1 MSRYQSTSSLFQPC
15 EKQRGQTS
23 LPDHRLLKGDL
34 LAAVIQTFQ
43 ESKRQNDGLNL
54 KGDLL
59 AAVIQTLKAQTALM
73 DALYVLESQLE
84 AALDSDEEGGR

>member
-34 LAAVIQTFQ
+34 LAAVIKT
-43 ESKRQNDGLNL
+43 RR
-54 KGDLL
+54 
-59 AAVIQTLKAQTALM
+59 AQTALM

-84 AALDSDEEGGR
+84 AAIDSDEGGER

>member
-34 LAAVIQTFQ
+34 LDAVIKT
-43 ESKRQNDGLNL
+43 RR
-54 KGDLL
+54 
-59 AAVIQTLKAQTALM
+59 AQTALM

-84 AALDSDEEGGR
+84 ASLDSDEEGRQ

>member
-23 LPDHRLLKGDL
+23 LPDHRL
-34 LAAVIQTFQ
+34 
-43 ESKRQNDGLNL
+43 L

>member
-34 LAAVIQTFQ
+34 LAAVIQT
-43 ESKRQNDGLNL
+43 
-54 KGDLL
+54 
-59 AAVIQTLKAQTALM
+59 LKAQTALM
-73 DALYVLESQLE
+73 DALNVLESQLE
-84 AALDSDEEGGR
+84 AALDSDEESGR

>member
-1 MSRYQSTSSLFQPC
+1 MQKIHGGLVTGQAKDFYGNSKVAAIEFKPC
-15 EKQRGQTS
+15 ANLGQTS
-23 LPDHRLLKGDL
+23 LPDHRL
-34 LAAVIQTFQ
+34 
-43 ESKRQNDGLNL
+43 L

-73 DALYVLESQLE
+73 DALHVLESQLE

>member
-34 LAAVIQTFQ
+34 LAAVIQT
-43 ESKRQNDGLNL
+43 
-54 KGDLL
+54 
-59 AAVIQTLKAQTALM
+59 LKAQTALM
-73 DALYVLESQLE
+73 DALYVLESQIEASLE
-84 AALDSDEEGGR
+84 FDEEAKR

>member
-34 LAAVIQTFQ
+34 LDAVIKT
-43 ESKRQNDGLNL
+43 RR
-54 KGDLL
+54 
-59 AAVIQTLKAQTALM
+59 AQTALM
-73 DALYVLESQLE
+73 DCLYVLESQLE
-84 AALDSDEEGGR
+84 AALDSDEGGER

>member
-1 MSRYQSTSSLFQPC
+1 MEKSLSGPAGDRAEDLQDNSKVAVNEFKPC
-15 EKQRGQTS
+15 ANLGQTS

-34 LAAVIQTFQ
+34 LDAVIKT
-43 ESKRQNDGLNL
+43 RR
-54 KGDLL
+54 
-59 AAVIQTLKAQTALM
+59 AQTALM